1 MTQQHDSV
9 VFTQSLQG
17 KTVLVFGAGA
27 PLEDWN
33 NGKAAAVAYARA
45 GAQVVCV
52 DKDLA
57 AAKRSADHILEEGGE
72 ALALEADVCDTETV
86 EKTVALAIKHFGKI
100 DVLHNNVG
108 IAPAGGP
115 LDIDDALFQRT
126 MDINVGSILRTTR
139 AVLPHFLKQGSGVI
153 TNISSLASIR
163 WSGYSYFAY
172 YASKAA
178 LNQATVATALEFA
191 DKGIRANAVLPGVI
205 DTPLVYQQIAAQYD
219 SIEHIKEQRANA
231 VPMKRTGTTWDIAN
245 AAVFLA
251 SDAAGFI
258 TGVCLPV
265 DGGHSCAMPG
275 MR

>member
-1 MTQQHDSV
+1 
-9 VFTQSLQG
+9 
-17 KTVLVFGAGA
+17 
-27 PLEDWN
+27 
-33 NGKAAAVAYARA
+33 
-45 GAQVVCV
+45 V

-57 AAKRSADHILEEGGE
+57 AAKRSADHIFGEGGE
-72 ALALEADVCDTETV
+72 ALALEADVCNTETV
-86 EKTVALAIKHFGKI
+86 EKTVALALEHFGKI

-115 LDIDDALFQRT
+115 LDIDDALFQKT

-139 AVLPHFLKQGSGVI
+139 AVLPHFQEQGSGVI

-191 DKGIRANAVLPGVI
+191 DKGIRANAILPGVI

-219 SIEHIKEQRANA
+219 STEHIKEQRANA
-231 VPMKRTGTTWDIAN
+231 VPMKRTGTPWDIAN

>member
-1 MTQQHDSV
+1 
-9 VFTQSLQG
+9 
-17 KTVLVFGAGA
+17 
-27 PLEDWN
+27 
-33 NGKAAAVAYARA
+33 
-45 GAQVVCV
+45 V

-57 AAKRSADHILEEGGE
+57 AAKRSADHIFGEGGE
-72 ALALEADVCDTETV
+72 ALALEADVCNTETV
-86 EKTVALAIKHFGKI
+86 EKTVALALEHFGKI

-115 LDIDDALFQRT
+115 LDIDDALFQKT

-191 DKGIRANAVLPGVI
+191 DKGVRANAILPGVI

-231 VPMKRTGTTWDIAN
+231 VPMKRTGTPWDIAN

>member
-1 MTQQHDSV
+1 MTQQHDSAV
-9 VFTQSLQG
+9 STQSLQG

-33 NGKAAAVAYARA
+33 NGKAATVAYARA

-52 DKDLA
+52 DKDSA
-57 AAKRSADHILEEGGE
+57 AAKRSADHIIGEGGE
-72 ALALEADVCDTETV
+72 ALALEADVCNTETV
-86 EKTVALAIKHFGKI
+86 EKTVAIALEHFGKI

-115 LDIDDALFQRT
+115 LDIDDALSQKT

-163 WSGYSYFAY
+163 WSGYCYFAY
-172 YASKAA
+172 YTSKAA

-191 DKGIRANAVLPGVI
+191 DKGAILPGVI
-205 DTPLVYQQIAAQYD
+205 DTPLVYQHIAAQYD
-219 SIEHIKEQRANA
+219 SIEHIKEQRANS
-231 VPMKRTGTTWDIAN
+231 VPIKRTGN
-245 AAVFLA
+245 ALVLCR
-251 SDAAGFI
+251 G
-258 TGVCLPV
+258 
-265 DGGHSCAMPG
+265 
-275 MR
+275 

>member
-1 MTQQHDSV
+1 MNFLKDEGRFASACLLAGLGLLGCSDATTTTTTTTTTFTPQPDIPQPTWVSSTGVEDPSSSSSETSEDTTTTSTTGHPDTSSV
-9 VFTQSLQG
+9 LPD
-17 KTVLVFGAGA
+17 FGS
-27 PLEDWN
+27 ED
-33 NGKAAAVAYARA
+33 
-45 GAQVVCV
+45 
-52 DKDLA
+52 DLC
-57 AAKRSADHILEEGGE
+57 G
-72 ALALEADVCDTETV
+72 
-86 EKTVALAIKHFGKI
+86 GKI
-100 DVLHNNVG
+100 DVLLNNVG

-191 DKGIRANAVLPGVI
+191 DKGIRANAILPGVI

-231 VPMKRTGTTWDIAN
+231 VPMKRTGTPWDIAN

-265 DGGHSCAMPG
+265 DAGHSCAMPG